1 MTPETCRQK
10 GVYKTVSAKLCSQ
23 STLFRRHCVVD
34 TVSSTLL
41 LLLTFGGCGYSTQS
55 LLPANYRRVYVEPF
69 INKLVITGETTELQR
84 FATSLP
90 RLEEDVTSGVIKRFI
105 FDGHL
110 RVTPNRNEA
119 DLVLSGELTSFYRQA
134 LRVDEARNIEEYRLN
149 LVASVA
155 LRESKTG
162 TLVWEEPGMIGD
174 ATYFLTGGSA
184 TTEFAAVQALVTDFS
199 RRVVERT
206 IENW

>member
-1 MTPETCRQK
+1 MLL
-10 GVYKTVSAKLCSQ
+10 A
-23 STLFRRHCVVD
+23 TLA
-34 TVSSTLL
+34 
-41 LLLTFGGCGYSTQS
+41 GCGYSTQS
-55 LLPANYRRVYVEPF
+55 LLPAAYRRIYIEPF
-69 INKLVITGETTELQR
+69 LNKLTITGETTELQR

-110 RVTPNRNEA
+110 RVTPNRDEA
-119 DLVLSGELTSFYRQA
+119 DLVLTGELTSFYRQA

-149 LVASVA
+149 LVAKVA
-155 LRESKTG
+155 LREQKTG
-162 TLVWEEPGMIGD
+162 VVVWEEPSMIGD
-174 ATYFLTGGSA
+174 ATYFLTGSSA
-184 TTEFAAVQALVTDFS
+184 ATETTAVQALVTDFS